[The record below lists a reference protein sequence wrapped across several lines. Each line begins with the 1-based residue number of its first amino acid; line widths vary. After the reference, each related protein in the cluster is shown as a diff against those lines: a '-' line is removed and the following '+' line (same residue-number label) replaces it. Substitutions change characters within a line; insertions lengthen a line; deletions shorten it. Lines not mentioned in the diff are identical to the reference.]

1 MGALRFYYSGL
12 DEGCLAE
19 GEFVKV
25 EEEVFSRLIRLARV
39 LRSEDGCPWDRAQD
53 EASLA
58 QYVLAEAH
66 ELGEAVGAGDSDHVS
81 EEIGDVLFALIG
93 MAVLA
98 EEKGDFSLLDLLE
111 KLEAKMVRRH
121 PHVFGDES
129 AKTAEE
135 ARRLW
140 DAVKKSERAKK
151 TTTDGSEDVK

>member
-1 MGALRFYYSGL
+1 MKG
-12 DEGCLAE
+12 
-19 GEFVKV
+19 
-25 EEEVFSRLIRLARV
+25 EEEVFSRLIGLARI

-58 QYVLAEAH
+58 QYVLAEAQ
-66 ELGEAVGAGDSDHVS
+66 ELDEAVSARDIEHVR

-121 PHVFGDES
+121 PHVFGNKS
-129 AKTAEE
+129 ADTAEE

-140 DAVKKSERAKK
+140 DAVKESERAEKN
-151 TTTDGSEDVK
+151 TTRGSGDVK

>member
-1 MGALRFYYSGL
+1 MKG
-12 DEGCLAE
+12 EG
-19 GEFVKV
+19 
-25 EEEVFSRLIRLARV
+25 EVFSRLIRLARV

-53 EASLA
+53 ETGLA
-58 QYVLAEAH
+58 QYVLAEAR
-66 ELGEAVGAGDSDHVS
+66 ELDEAVGTSDVEHMR

-98 EEKGDFSLLDLLE
+98 EEKGYFSLIDLLE

-140 DAVKKSERAKK
+140 DEAKKSERAEK
-151 TTTDGSEDVK
+151 TTPGGSEDVK

>member
-1 MGALRFYYSGL
+1 MKG
-12 DEGCLAE
+12 
-19 GEFVKV
+19 

-53 EASLA
+53 DASLA

-66 ELGEAVGAGDSDHVS
+66 ELDEAVSAGDVEHVR

-98 EEKGDFSLLDLLE
+98 EEKGGFSLLDLLE

-135 ARRLW
+135 ARRHW
-140 DAVKKSERAKK
+140 DAVKKSERANK
-151 TTTDGSEDVK
+151 TTPGGSEDVK